1 MLPDVITLSVE
12 VPLVTVL
19 LNVSDVGLTE
29 QVIPADARPPQ
40 ARATAPANPLVLAS
54 VYVEFPV
61 PPLLRLSDAGL
72 GALSV

>member
-1 MLPDVITLSVE
+1 VLPDVITLSVE

-29 QVIPADARPPQ
+29 QVIPAEVRPPQ

-54 VYVEFPV
+54 V
-61 PPLLRLSDAGL
+61 
-72 GALSV
+72 